1 MKISTRGRYGMR
13 VLLDLAEHA
22 CEKQVTLASI
32 AARQGI
38 SLRYLEQ
45 VVVILRHAGFIRST
59 KGASGGYALAKPP
72 AEIIVGSVLRELE
85 GDMLIVDELKQ
96 GETEG
101 ALKVCLRGAVYNPLN
116 KLIATVIDNQTL
128 ESLIGTVDSVELMYF
143 I

>member
-22 CEKQVTLASI
+22 GEKQVTLASI
-32 AARQGI
+32 ASRQGI

-45 VVVILRHAGFIRST
+45 VVVILRRAGFIRST

-72 AEIIVGSVLRELE
+72 AEIVVGSVLRELE
-85 GDMLIVDELKQ
+85 GDMLIVDELKP
-96 GETEG
+96 GEAEG
-101 ALKVCLRGAVYNPLN
+101 ALKACLRGAVYNPLN
-116 KLIATVIDNQTL
+116 KLIAGVIDNQTL

>member
-22 CEKQVTLASI
+22 AEKQVTLASI

-45 VVVILRHAGFIRST
+45 VVVILRRTGFIRST

-72 AEIIVGSVLRELE
+72 SEIGVGSVLRELE
-85 GDMLIVDELKQ
+85 GDMLIVDELKP
-96 GETEG
+96 GEAES
-101 ALKVCLRGAVYNPLN
+101 ALKACLRSAVYNPLN
-116 KLIATVIDNQTL
+116 KLIAGVIDNQTL
-128 ESLIGTVDSVELMYF
+128 ESLIGTVDSGELMYF